1 MKKSYL
7 NEITSK
13 IPLSEAEQLPKDI
26 LDAEGIDTTEL
37 KEADA
42 DETNHVEVAIRDA
55 RKAVEY
61 ILDNPTI
68 SKALKTK
75 KIIPYGSNVFATND
89 TDLFQELL
97 SVLQDAN
104 IEIINVVSDLD
115 EISTTAGVPGYQT
128 PFAFGK
134 ASDATVNVLGYKK
147 VKKSNKNVMVAE
159 SKFMQISKELH
170 LQEVSYKDYKNDA
183 SISSKQKVNQAIHEV
198 NKKMYQIEK
207 IINQNLRLKNEMKL
221 GNSEYWK
228 STNEKMYKISERLIR
243 IAKNLKEL
251 NA

>member
-1 MKKSYL
+1 MM
-7 NEITSK
+7 SK

-26 LDAEGIDTTEL
+26 LDAEGIDTAEL
-37 KEADA
+37 KEAA
-42 DETNHVEVAIRDA
+42 VAESNYVEIAIKDA

-61 ILDNPTI
+61 ILDSPTLSRAI
-68 SKALKTK
+68 KTK
-75 KIIPYGSNVFATND
+75 KIVTYGSNMFATDD
-89 TDLFQELL
+89 TELFQELL
-97 SVLQDAN
+97 DVLERSN
-104 IEIINVVSDLD
+104 IETLEVVSELD

-128 PFAFGK
+128 PYAFGK
-134 ASDATVNVLGYKK
+134 ASDDTVNILGYKK
-147 VKKSNKNVMVAE
+147 VKKANKNVMNSE

-170 LQEVSYKDYKNDA
+170 LHEVSYKDYKNDPT
-183 SISSKQKVNQAIHEV
+183 SSSKQKVNQAIHEV

>member
-26 LDAEGIDTTEL
+26 LDAEGIDAE
-37 KEADA
+37 
-42 DETNHVEVAIRDA
+42 
-55 RKAVEY
+55 
-61 ILDNPTI
+61 
-68 SKALKTK
+68 
-75 KIIPYGSNVFATND
+75 
-89 TDLFQELL
+89 
-97 SVLQDAN
+97 
-104 IEIINVVSDLD
+104 LD

-128 PFAFGK
+128 PYAFGK
-134 ASDATVNVLGYKK
+134 ATDATVNMLGYKK
-147 VKKSNKNVMVAE
+147 VKKANKNVMAAE
-159 SKFMQISKELH
+159 SKFMQISKKLH
-170 LQEVSYKDYKNDA
+170 LQEVSYKDYKNDT

-221 GNSEYWK
+221 GNSEFWK